1 MSEHAEIMTA
11 MQAKLDAL
19 DSAIAIMPKSLAHA
33 TYCEISPDQGE
44 DRLVSY
50 LTVEMLAAFA
60 RKLLGKRFSHESDE
74 TDAYAGDLFS
84 GALQPRYPLP
94 RQNGEEPTYK
104 LREHLTDDERAWNV
118 KQLRKSAQSRL
129 EHADAL
135 EAEGQ
140 MRSVA

>member
-11 MQAKLDAL
+11 MQARMNAL
-19 DSAIAIMPKSLAHA
+19 DGAVSIMPSALAVA
-33 TYCEISPDQGE
+33 TYCDISPDQDD
-44 DRLVSY
+44 DRLVEY
-50 LTVEMLAAFA
+50 LTVQMLTSMA

-74 TDAYAGDLFS
+74 TDAYNGDLFS

-94 RQNGEEPTYK
+94 RTNGREPTYK
-104 LREHLTDDERAWNV
+104 LREHLTEAERAWNV
-118 KQLRKSAQSRL
+118 KQLRKSAEARL

-140 MRSVA
+140 LKLTA